1 MKIRLP
7 YHYTPRSYQRCP
19 FVDYEH
25 GIKRFMNV
33 WHRRSGKDKTWL
45 NFTIMRA
52 MERKGMYAHILPTY
66 KQAKGII
73 WDGIGADGFRFMDH
87 FPEELVVGK
96 NETELKVELA
106 NGSIYRLLGSDNTDQ
121 LVGMNPVGLV
131 FSEYAIQDPQAWAL
145 LSPILV
151 ENQGWASFIFT
162 PRGKNHAFD
171 LWEANKQNPE
181 WSCSLLTIAQ
191 TRRDA
196 EGESGAPVIT
206 DADVENEINS
216 GNIDQD
222 TAKQEYYCDF
232 AGVFAGSYY
241 GTLISELYQRDQ
253 IKRIPYDPS
262 LPVFTVWDLGRHDAT
277 AIWFVQSLRGFEY
290 RVIDYYEEEGYPLDY
305 HIRQVRL
312 KPYVYADHF
321 APHDINVT
329 EYTTGVSRYE
339 AARRLGITFRVIPK
353 LPIYDGIAAARAV
366 LPKCWFD
373 AQRCAKGLKA
383 LQNYHR
389 EYDDKHRV
397 YRDIPVHDWASH
409 GADAWRYFA
418 SSVQPINDYTNTAV
432 TVEKDFDVLGR
443 EASIQMDFDPY
454 NS

>member
-1 MKIRLP
+1 MLIRLP
-7 YHYTPRSYQRCP
+7 HHYSPRSYQRRA
-19 FVDYEH
+19 FVAYAD
-25 GIKRFMNV
+25 GIRRFMCV

-45 NFTIMRA
+45 NFTICRM
-52 MERKGMYAHILPTY
+52 MERKGLYAHILPTY

-73 WDGIGADGFRFMDH
+73 WDGIGADGFGFMEH
-87 FPEELVVGK
+87 FPPELVAGK

-131 FSEYAIQDPQAWAL
+131 FSEYAIQDPTAWAL

-171 LWEANKQNPE
+171 LWESNKNNPD
-181 WSCSLLTIAQ
+181 WYCNLLNIEQ
-191 TRRDA
+191 TWRDA
-196 EGESGAPVIT
+196 EGEGGGPVMT
-206 DADVENEINS
+206 LADVEREIAS
-216 GNIDQD
+216 GNIDAD

-232 AGVFAGSYY
+232 AGTFAGSYY
-241 GTLISELYQRDQ
+241 GTLITELHQKDQ
-253 IKRIPYDPS
+253 IRSIVYDPS

-277 AIWFVQSLRGFEY
+277 AIWFVQSVRGFEY
-290 RVIDYYEEEGYPLDY
+290 RIIDYYEEEGYPLDY

-312 KPYVYADHF
+312 KPYVYAEHY

-329 EYTTGVSRYE
+329 EYTTGVSRIE
-339 AARRLGITFRVIPK
+339 AARRLGINFWALPK

-373 AQRCAKGLKA
+373 ATKCARGLKA

-389 EYDDKHRV
+389 EYDDKNRV
-397 YRDIPVHDWASH
+397 YRDIPVHDWSSH

-418 SSVQPINDYTNTAV
+418 TALSRLNNYTNSAV
-432 TVEKDFDVLGR
+432 VVEKEFDVLR
-443 EASIQMDFDPY
+443 NETIAETEFNLWDS
-454 NS
+454 

>member
-1 MKIRLP
+1 
-7 YHYTPRSYQRCP
+7 
-19 FVDYEH
+19 
-25 GIKRFMNV
+25 
-33 WHRRSGKDKTWL
+33 
-45 NFTIMRA
+45 

-87 FPEELVVGK
+87 FPPEIVVGK
-96 NETELKVELA
+96 NETELKLELA

-171 LWEANKQNPE
+171 LWEANRANPE
-181 WSCSLLTIAQ
+181 WSCSLLTIAD

-196 EGESGAPVIT
+196 EGESNSPVMT
-206 DADVENEINS
+206 DADVQNEISS

-222 TAKQEYYCDF
+222 TAQQEYYCDF

-241 GTLISELYQRDQ
+241 GTIISELYQRNQ
-253 IKRIPYDPS
+253 IRSIPYDPS
-262 LPVFTVWDLGRHDAT
+262 LPVFTCWDLGRHDAT
-277 AIWFVQSLRGFEY
+277 AIWFIQSLRGFEY

-305 HIRQVRL
+305 HIRQVRR
-312 KPYVYADHF
+312 KPYVYAEHY

-329 EYTTGVSRYE
+329 EYTTGVSRFE

-373 AQRCAKGLKA
+373 SSSCAKGLKA

-418 SSVQPINDYTNTAV
+418 TSVQPINDYTNDKV
-432 TVEKDFDVLGR
+432 VVETDFDVLGR
-443 EASIQMDFDPY
+443 ESSVSVDFDPY
-454 NS
+454 R